1 MGHWPTQHPMH
12 PTPRW
17 WMAAVFLLS
26 TACSRAP
33 VTHRMQVN
41 AIPEPLMS
49 SLGASAYGEML
60 RGSTIQREHPDAKT
74 LKRVGK
80 KISRIARRSDYR
92 WRYALIE
99 DDDTINA
106 WCLPGGK
113 IGFYTGILP
122 VLHNEAGM
130 GFVMG
135 HEVGHALAHHSAER
149 VTQQATV
156 LGGLTALHL
165 YLDRNSEMPKA
176 AKDMLLGA
184 LGLGI
189 EIGVLLPFSRAHE
202 KEADIIGMM
211 FMARAGYPPEE
222 SIQVWSRMN
231 QAHGNNGTPTFLS
244 THPSHKDR
252 KKNLREWLPAAR
264 KRFERNRGN
273 RDTLTPLWR
282 PKG

>member
-1 MGHWPTQHPMH
+1 MSHC
-12 PTPRW
+12 TPKHRTLSVTRLAA
-17 WMAAVFLLS
+17 MAVLVFS

-33 VTHRMQVN
+33 ITHRVQVN
-41 AIPEPLMS
+41 AIPDPLMS
-49 SLGASAYGEML
+49 SLGASAYGDML
-60 RGSTIQREHPDAKT
+60 RGSKVQREHPDAKT
-74 LKRVGK
+74 LKKVGK
-80 KISRIARRSDYR
+80 KISRIARRPDYR

-99 DDDTINA
+99 DDTINA

-122 VLHNEAGM
+122 VLKNEAGM

-135 HEVGHALAHHSAER
+135 HEVGHAIARHGAER
-149 VTQQATV
+149 ITQQATV

-165 YLDRNSEMPKA
+165 YLDRNSDMPKA

-222 SIQVWSRMN
+222 SIQVWKRMSQTN
-231 QAHGNNGTPTFLS
+231 GNNGAPTFLS
-244 THPSHKDR
+244 THPSHKER

-264 KRFERNRGN
+264 KRFERNRSE
-273 RDTLTPLWR
+273 RDTLTPMWT

>member
-1 MGHWPTQHPMH
+1 MT
-12 PTPRW
+12 
-17 WMAAVFLLS
+17 AVFMLS

-33 VTHRMQVN
+33 VTHRIQVN
-41 AIPEPLMS
+41 AIPDPLMS
-49 SLGASAYGEML
+49 SLGTSAYGDML

-80 KISRIARRSDYR
+80 KISRIARRPDYR

-122 VLHNEAGM
+122 VLNNEAGM

-135 HEVGHALAHHSAER
+135 HEVGHAMANHSAER
-149 VTQQATV
+149 ITQQATV

-165 YLDRNSEMPKA
+165 YLDRNSDMPKGA
-176 AKDMLLGA
+176 RDMLLAA
-184 LGLGI
+184 LGLGF

-222 SIQVWSRMN
+222 SIQVWTRMN
-231 QAHGNNGTPTFLS
+231 QASGNNGVPAFLS
-244 THPSHKDR
+244 THPSHKER

-264 KRFERNRGN
+264 KRFERNRTE
-273 RDTLTPLWR
+273 RDTLTPLWK

>member
-1 MGHWPTQHPMH
+1 MF
-12 PTPRW
+12 
-17 WMAAVFLLS
+17 VLS

-33 VTHRMQVN
+33 VTHRFQVN
-41 AIPEPLMS
+41 AIPDPLMS

-60 RGSTIQREHPDAKT
+60 QGSSIQREHPDAKM
-74 LKRVGK
+74 LKKVGK
-80 KISRIARRSDYR
+80 KISRIARRPDYR

-135 HEVGHALAHHSAER
+135 HEVGHAMAHHSAER
-149 VTQQATV
+149 ITQQATV

-189 EIGVLLPFSRAHE
+189 EVGVLLPFSRAHE

-231 QAHGNNGTPTFLS
+231 QANGKNGSPTFLS
-244 THPSHKDR
+244 THPSTKDR

-273 RDTLTPLWR
+273 KDTLTPLWR

>member
-1 MGHWPTQHPMH
+1 MRQRPTQHPKH
-12 PTPRW
+12 SFNGWALT
-17 WMAAVFLLS
+17 AVFMLS

-33 VTHRMQVN
+33 VTHRIQVN
-41 AIPEPLMS
+41 AIPDPLMS
-49 SLGASAYGEML
+49 SLGASAYGDML

-74 LKRVGK
+74 LKKVGK
-80 KISRIARRSDYR
+80 KISRIARRPDYR

-99 DDDTINA
+99 DDDTVNA

-122 VLHNEAGM
+122 VLNNEAGM

-135 HEVGHALAHHSAER
+135 HEVGHAMANHSAER
-149 VTQQATV
+149 ITQQASV

-165 YLDRNSEMPKA
+165 YLDRNSDMPKA
-176 AKDMLLGA
+176 ARDMLLGA
-184 LGLGI
+184 LGLGF

-222 SIQVWSRMN
+222 SIQVWTRMN
-231 QAHGNNGTPTFLS
+231 EAGGNNVAPAFLS
-244 THPSHKDR
+244 THPSHKER

-264 KRFERNRGN
+264 KRFERNRTE
-273 RDTLTPLWR
+273 RDTLTPLWK